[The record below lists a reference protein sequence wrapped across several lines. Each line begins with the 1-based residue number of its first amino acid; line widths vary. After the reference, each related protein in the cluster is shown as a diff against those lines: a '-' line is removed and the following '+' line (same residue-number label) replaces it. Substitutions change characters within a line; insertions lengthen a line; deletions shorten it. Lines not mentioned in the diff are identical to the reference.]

1 MDTKLRRK
9 VFMMT
14 QKRKRYDR
22 QFKIAAAQV
31 VFSGDMTVRHRFLK
45 EHRGELGPIK
55 KACETLRAC
64 PRQQG
69 S

>member
-22 QFKIAAAQV
+22 QFKIATAA
-31 VFSGDMTVRHRFLK
+31 
-45 EHRGELGPIK
+45 PIV
-55 KACETLRAC
+55 EYSIYLRK
-64 PRQQG
+64 RENV
-69 S
+69 SSK